1 MTSVKVTWPHW
12 KSHDLTDSHMTPLKV
27 TWPHSITCIFLQWV
41 WGVGALYICAD
52 GPGQQVPVWVL
63 SLPSQV
69 RHLFLL
75 CQVREEERDIER
87 GWGGGR
93 VRSVICTHALKSL
106 ATGRPDI
113 IHRNME
119 CIPLPSSPAK
129 THTHSDLPWY
139 KVFFRAMD
147 KISDLKLDHQVIN
160 LYRYWL
166 VFCTLASVYMYLYV
180 WQSQIE
186 IEYYSVAYFALITE
200 FEAL

>member
-1 MTSVKVTWPHW
+1 MHLSTVSLRSWNTLHLCWRTWTASTGLGSVVT
-12 KSHDLTDSHMTPLKV
+12 
-27 TWPHSITCIFLQWV
+27 
-41 WGVGALYICAD
+41 
-52 GPGQQVPVWVL
+52 
-63 SLPSQV
+63 LPSQTLV
-69 RHLFLL
+69 PALSGKGGG
-75 CQVREEERDIER
+75 ERDIER

-93 VRSVICTHALKSL
+93 VRSVICTYALKSL
-106 ATGRPDI
+106 ATGRPNI

-160 LYRYWL
+160 LYWYWL